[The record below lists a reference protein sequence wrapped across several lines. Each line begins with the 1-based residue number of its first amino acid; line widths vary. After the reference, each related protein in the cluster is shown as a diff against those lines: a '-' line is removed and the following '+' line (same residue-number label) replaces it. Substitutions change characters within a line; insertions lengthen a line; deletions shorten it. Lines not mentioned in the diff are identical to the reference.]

1 MELVSILNI
10 NYQAI
15 EARALEITQA
25 KPEIHFVAGQLIDN
39 EHLDHIAEEINEF
52 LQQNGQISLVDLIKQ
67 YELPIE
73 FLLQV
78 SSDAQP

>member
-1 MELVSILNI
+1 MDLVSILNI
-10 NYQAI
+10 SYQAI
-15 EARALEITQA
+15 ETRAQDITQS

-39 EHLDHIAEEINEF
+39 QHLDGIAEEINEI

-78 SSDAQP
+78 CSNQ